1 MEKKKWLKVPHPYV
15 LVVLLIIL
23 STVLTY
29 IIPSGIYDRAKDETT
44 GRTLV
49 VPSTFHF
56 VEQTPVSPASM
67 VMAIPAG
74 MVEVAW
80 IVSLIFI
87 IGGSFGII
95 NATGAIEAGLGA

>member
-49 VPSTFHF
+49 VHPLFT
-56 VEQTPVSPASM
+56 
-67 VMAIPAG
+67 
-74 MVEVAW
+74 
-80 IVSLIFI
+80 L
-87 IGGSFGII
+87 
-95 NATGAIEAGLGA
+95 